1 MKAPFSLL
9 ARCLLFT
16 FILAN
21 SLDAANPTAADVRRA
36 LGADRGLFVV
46 LSNDA
51 WPLASELVKTTELT
65 LLVQTSDLT
74 AVARM
79 QKQAENAGWL
89 GSRVYV
95 EHGGKR
101 IHLARHMADGVIVAT
116 PTGTTG
122 YVQAANGPVLHPE
135 VRDLVIN
142 PIVPFLTPSNAIVVG
157 HDVRVELLVYT
168 THEATLS
175 IDGQTDHLLA
185 SGDKIVCQAS
195 KHVARFARFR
205 ERDYFYATLAEK
217 LRWRVPRDMPRP
229 IPGSS

>member
-74 AVARM
+74 VVARM

-101 IHLARHMADGVIVAT
+101 IHLAQHMADGVIVGAGADASDVARVAR
-116 PTGTTG
+116 PG
-122 YVQAANGPVLHPE
+122 AALYINGKLSCPRPE
-135 VRDLVIN
+135 RYWSEVIYLTDGQPFQIGNWN
-142 PIVPFLTPSNAIVVG
+142 PKG
-157 HDVRVELLVYT
+157 VRVEQT
-168 THEATLS
+168 EFSAPEPTKILS
-175 IDGQTDHLLA
+175 A
-185 SGDKIVCQAS
+185 SCFV
-195 KHVARFARFR
+195 F
-205 ERDYFYATLAEK
+205 
-217 LRWRVPRDMPRP
+217 P
-229 IPGSS
+229 